1 MTTVRDAD
9 LGVARPGHPFF
20 LAVHNSIAVLLL
32 TLLSVT
38 AAQAETKQSYRLAGI
53 VAVGS
58 DYLGFLELP
67 DGGQVL
73 VRQGT
78 AIGDGGRIVALDN
91 ERLKIAFPDRTVE
104 LSLEDSGKPGTAPNT
119 QGILV
124 GQSDQ
129 GHVMVRQVD
138 SAALSQALATSRTST
153 KAPDAGI
160 EVGQR
165 FAGLINLPNNA
176 RVLAVNEVPVTS
188 ADSALKLAQTSLAQ
202 GMPVRL
208 NLAAASGDPEMRVY
222 LMPTRN

>member
-1 MTTVRDAD
+1 MRNTV
-9 LGVARPGHPFF
+9 L
-20 LAVHNSIAVLLL
+20 VLLL
-32 TLLSVT
+32 TVVSVA
-38 AAQAETKQSYRLAGI
+38 AAQAEAKPGYRLAGI

-91 ERLKIAFPDRTVE
+91 ERLKIAFPDRTIE

-119 QGILV
+119 QGIVV

-188 ADSALKLAQTSLAQ
+188 ADSALKLAETSLAE
-202 GMPVRL
+202 GTPVRL
-208 NLAAASGDPEMRVY
+208 NLAAASGDPETRVY
-222 LMPTRN
+222 LLPTRN